1 MLRTL
6 KLAAAGNQAAAV
18 ALDKDFLGTVSLFR
32 AQQALVLA
40 AAGRL
45 VPLARGG
52 AAAALTAAAAEAG
65 LQDRAAGA
73 EVAQLQ
79 GGSAAGGKRVRGAE
93 TGGSGFSPEKQVQ
106 RTTRGGWRGRGKGQL
121 CERFAPSGSSTAQG
135 ADVEAGRN
143 SVTARAGTAVD
154 DAPPPQPPPRNDGR
168 PTRRAAVAASAA
180 WRMLEGT

>member
-18 ALDKDFLGTVSLFR
+18 ALDKDFLGTVSMFR

-65 LQDRAAGA
+65 LKDRAAGA

-106 RTTRGGWRGRGKGQL
+106 RTTRGGWRGRGKGQR
-121 CERFAPSGSSTAQG
+121 CERFAPSGSSTAQEQMLRQG
-135 ADVEAGRN
+135 E
-143 SVTARAGTAVD
+143 TA
-154 DAPPPQPPPRNDGR
+154 
-168 PTRRAAVAASAA
+168 
-180 WRMLEGT
+180 

>member
-18 ALDKDFLGTVSLFR
+18 ALDKDFLGIVSLFR

-40 AAGRL
+40 AAGRIA
-45 VPLARGG
+45 PLAKGG

-79 GGSAAGGKRVRGAE
+79 GGSAAGGKRVRGAK
-93 TGGSGFSPEKQVQ
+93 TWGSGFSPEKQVQ
-106 RTTRGGWRGRGKGQL
+106 RTTRGGRQGRGKGQR
-121 CERFAPSGSSTAQG
+121 CEGFAPSGSSTAQG

-154 DAPPPQPPPRNDGR
+154 DAPPPPPPPRNDGR
-168 PTRRAAVAASAA
+168 PARRAALAASAA

>member
-18 ALDKDFLGTVSLFR
+18 ALDKDFFGTVSLFR

-65 LQDRAAGA
+65 LQDRAAGLKWLNFKEA
-73 EVAQLQ
+73 AQL
-79 GGSAAGGKRVRGAE
+79 AARVRGAE
-93 TGGSGFSPEKQVQ
+93 TGSSGFSPEKQVQ

-121 CERFAPSGSSTAQG
+121 CERFAPLAAAQPREQMLMQRETA
-135 ADVEAGRN
+135 
-143 SVTARAGTAVD
+143 
-154 DAPPPQPPPRNDGR
+154 
-168 PTRRAAVAASAA
+168 
-180 WRMLEGT
+180 